1 MGGRRHLPCSRL
13 GPVGPFGEPGA
24 RAARLKRYE
33 GAATCGARALKGRRP
48 IAAAALRRTPAS
60 RAGAANDPM
69 YEAAATSPAPQ
80 RAERARGRPAQRA
93 AWEQS
98 HGVRALRPL
107 GALWNYTAR
116 EAFRVILFGAGRL
129 KENSGLHLYSGA
141 AHTAQSGHTID
152 GASLFFV
159 SPAGAPPLQ
168 TDTT

>member
-24 RAARLKRYE
+24 RAARLKRCE

-69 YEAAATSPAPQ
+69 DAAATSPAPQ

-107 GALWNYTAR
+107 W
-116 EAFRVILFGAGRL
+116 GRL
-129 KENSGLHLYSGA
+129 W
-141 AHTAQSGHTID
+141 T
-152 GASLFFV
+152 
-159 SPAGAPPLQ
+159 
-168 TDTT
+168 